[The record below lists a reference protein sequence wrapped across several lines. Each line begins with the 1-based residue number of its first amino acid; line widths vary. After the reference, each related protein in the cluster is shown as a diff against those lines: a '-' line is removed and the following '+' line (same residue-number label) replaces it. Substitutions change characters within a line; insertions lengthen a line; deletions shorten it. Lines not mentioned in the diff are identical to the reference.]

1 LSDLLDRLR
10 DLYGESDDAA
20 ASALRLTDHGIW
32 HPTPL
37 AVVAAAVSFLGETGF
52 LKAQGRPLRALDAG
66 AGDGRLVAALAL
78 GLPATIDARVAG
90 IESDAHLAATARARL
105 ELAAP
110 RLFREGL
117 VQIAEGDFF
126 DLRSYAALGWAP
138 RDVDLVFNYPDGNEK
153 RLAGWLAEHGGPQTR
168 LAVLSPD
175 HDPALGLAAD
185 WRAPVRSNGDASTEW
200 TLAVFTPAK
209 TARW

>member
-1 LSDLLDRLR
+1 MSDLLARLR
-10 DLYGESDDAA
+10 DLYGEREDA
-20 ASALRLTDHGIW
+20 ASALRLTDRGIW

-37 AVVAAAVSFLGETGF
+37 AVVAAAVSVLTEMR
-52 LKAQGRPLRALDAG
+52 LLEAQGRPLRVLDAG

-78 GLPATIDARVAG
+78 GLPATLDARVAG
-90 IESDAHLAATARARL
+90 IESDSDLARSARARV

-126 DLRSYAALGWAP
+126 DLRPYATLGWAT
-138 RDVDLVFNYPDGNEK
+138 RELDLVFNYPDGNER
-153 RLAGWLAEHGGPQTR
+153 RLARWLADHGGPQTR
-168 LAVLSPD
+168 LAILGPD
-175 HDPALGLAAD
+175 HDPAIGLMAD
-185 WRAPVRSNGDASTEW
+185 WRAAVRGEGDASTEW
-200 TLAVFTPAK
+200 TLAVFSPGR